1 MCSFCLNLSRSR
13 ASRRCERECRT
24 KAHHGRKLNGMTI
37 ALISA
42 KGGSRSE
49 RAQTQTAQAK
59 TSCGEPRPSKRPR
72 GCRPHGSQPLDSRSG
87 IRPFG
92 YCRCNPL
99 RQPLWDQTL
108 WVLSVQQ
115 HGNHVKSSLRRG
127 MSEKSPRCIEARN
140 RRDQEEQREE
150 AGEKTQLARA
160 PPHCTERTKPHRC
173 TAPPLQQKKTE
184 SGTGT
189 AKRDKE
195 QQGLVRGE
203 EQQTQP
209 QGERAEVKTPSGV
222 AAGEA
227 LANLTKDQTPGGNTQ
242 MKEAQQEHEEE
253 MAIEEAAED
262 DEM

>member
-1 MCSFCLNLSRSR
+1 MLNARESFCLNLSRSR

-115 HGNHVKSSLRRG
+115 HGNHVKSSLRRSCMHYSIINSRFG
-127 MSEKSPRCIEARN
+127 SKLKLLA
-140 RRDQEEQREE
+140 
-150 AGEKTQLARA
+150 ARA
-160 PPHCTERTKPHRC
+160 CIHVILSFTH
-173 TAPPLQQKKTE
+173 
-184 SGTGT
+184 
-189 AKRDKE
+189 
-195 QQGLVRGE
+195 
-203 EQQTQP
+203 
-209 QGERAEVKTPSGV
+209 
-222 AAGEA
+222 
-227 LANLTKDQTPGGNTQ
+227 
-242 MKEAQQEHEEE
+242 
-253 MAIEEAAED
+253 
-262 DEM
+262 